1 MQRGVPMN
9 MRRFGG
15 AAAFLS
21 VLFLQ
26 SGCVSTGVLPGA
38 DATKPAAPD
47 ARASRPKELPPDK
60 TAELCQAAGEEMER
74 RGLDADAAAQYEK
87 ARQSDPRRDAVVS
100 RRLAVLYDRL
110 GDDAQALAEYTKSIA
125 AAPHDA
131 DLLNDFGYF
140 HYERGDL
147 AEAEKC
153 FRQALDANPKHLRAT
168 VNLGLA
174 LGKQGRF
181 DESLEAFRR
190 VLPASQAYC
199 NVGVLRA
206 QQGKTAE
213 ARRDLEEALHLEPG
227 LKQARAVLDH
237 LDDPAPAPTPT
248 SPTPAAMGLPER

>member
-1 MQRGVPMN
+1 MSL
-9 MRRFGG
+9 RRVGG
-15 AAAFLS
+15 AAAFLAA
-21 VLFLQ
+21 LFLQ
-26 SGCVSTGVLPGA
+26 PGCVSTDGVPGA
-38 DATKPAAPD
+38 DATQLAAPD
-47 ARASRPKELPPDK
+47 TRASKPKELPPDQ
-60 TAELCQAAGEEMER
+60 TAELCQAAGEEMEK
-74 RGLDADAAAQYEK
+74 RGLDADAAAEYEK
-87 ARQSDPRRDAVVS
+87 ARQADPRRDPIVR

-110 GDDAQALAEYTKSIA
+110 GDDAHALAEYGKALA

-153 FRQALDANPKHLRAT
+153 FRQALEANPKHLRAT

-181 DESLEAFRR
+181 DESLETFRR

-237 LDDPAPAPTPT
+237 LDNAASAPAPANPTPV
-248 SPTPAAMGLPER
+248 AMDLPDH